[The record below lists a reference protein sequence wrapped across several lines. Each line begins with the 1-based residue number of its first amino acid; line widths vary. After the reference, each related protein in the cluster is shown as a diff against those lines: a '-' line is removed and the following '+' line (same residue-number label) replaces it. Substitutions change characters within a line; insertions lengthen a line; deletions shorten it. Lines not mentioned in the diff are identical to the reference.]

1 MTKITNVG
9 SKIIGVGKA
18 LLMPDD
24 VIEVAD
30 SIAELPAMKA
40 FEKKGFIKIEKV
52 ATKAAAETAPEATEA
67 TEATEETEEAPAEK
81 KAPAK
86 KASKTAE

>member
-9 SKIIGVGKA
+9 SKIIGVGKT

-40 FEKKGFIKIEKV
+40 FKKKGFIKIEKV
-52 ATKAAAETAPEATEA
+52 ATKAAAKTAPA
-67 TEATEETEEAPAEK
+67 ATEETEEAPAEK

>member
-9 SKIIGVGKA
+9 SKIIGVGKT

-30 SIAELPAMKA
+30 SIAGLPAMKA

-52 ATKAAAETAPEATEA
+52 ATKAAAKTAPA
-67 TEATEETEEAPAEK
+67 ATEETEEAPAEK

>member
-9 SKIIGVGKA
+9 SKIIGVGKT

-30 SIAELPAMKA
+30 SVAELPAMKA

-52 ATKAAAETAPEATEA
+52 ATKAAAETAPAATK
-67 TEATEETEEAPAEK
+67 ETEEAPAEK

>member
-52 ATKAAAETAPEATEA
+52 ATKAAAETAPKAPD
-67 TEATEETEEAPAEK
+67 ETEEAPAEK

>member
-52 ATKAAAETAPEATEA
+52 AAKAAAETAP
-67 TEATEETEEAPAEK
+67 EATEETEEAPAEK

>member
-9 SKIIGVGKA
+9 SKIIGVGKT

-24 VIEVAD
+24 VIEVTD
-30 SIAELPAMKA
+30 SIADLPAMKA

-52 ATKAAAETAPEATEA
+52 AAKAAAETAPAE
-67 TEATEETEEAPAEK
+67 TEETEEAPAEK

>member
-52 ATKAAAETAPEATEA
+52 ATKAAAETAPEATE
-67 TEATEETEEAPAEK
+67 ETEEAPAEK

>member
-52 ATKAAAETAPEATEA
+52 ATKAAAETAPEATEK
-67 TEATEETEEAPAEK
+67 TEEAPAEK

>member
-9 SKIIGVGKA
+9 SKIIGVGKT

-30 SIAELPAMKA
+30 SIADLPAIKA

-52 ATKAAAETAPEATEA
+52 ATKAAAKTAPEETKE
-67 TEATEETEEAPAEK
+67 TEETPVEK

-86 KASKTAE
+86 KASTKTAE

>member
-9 SKIIGVGKA
+9 SKIIGVGKT

-52 ATKAAAETAPEATEA
+52 ATKAAAETAPAE
-67 TEATEETEEAPAEK
+67 TEETEETPAEK

>member
-52 ATKAAAETAPEATEA
+52 ATKVAAETAP
-67 TEATEETEEAPAEK
+67 EATEETEEAPAEK

>member
-1 MTKITNVG
+1 MTEITNVG

-52 ATKAAAETAPEATEA
+52 ATKAAVETAP
-67 TEATEETEEAPAEK
+67 EATEETEEAPAEK